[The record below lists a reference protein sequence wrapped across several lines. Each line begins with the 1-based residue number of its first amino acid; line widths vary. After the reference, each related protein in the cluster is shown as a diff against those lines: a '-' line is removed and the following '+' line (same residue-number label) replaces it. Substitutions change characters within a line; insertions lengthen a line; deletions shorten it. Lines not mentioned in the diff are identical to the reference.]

1 MNLLRRFL
9 LVSTLCVPAILAA
22 QTTGSI
28 QGTVT
33 DTTGAVVD
41 GATVT
46 ATNLSTNASRSAT
59 TSSSGFYT
67 MPNLPPAVYAVKFE
81 KQGFT
86 AIDIKGATLTT
97 AQVLTLNASMK
108 IGSVQEV
115 VEVNGSSVAP
125 VETESTQ
132 LSTLINNKT
141 ITDLP
146 LLTRNPYELI
156 LLSPGT
162 NSNVDFTGGI
172 SVNGSRDRNNNFLL
186 DGVDNND
193 TSVPGG
199 PSGVLSANPDSTQ
212 EFRVITDTF
221 NAEYGRNTGA
231 IIDVVTRSGTN
242 GLHGDAYEFGRYNA
256 LGARSFFNNR
266 PDPQDPYVRNQF
278 GFSVGGP
285 VIKNR
290 TFFFV
295 NGEFQ
300 RFRTTLTQH
309 TVLPTAAFK
318 SGIFTTAGQQVD
330 MTSAAGTNNATGMT
344 VDPTIQKVFNLIP
357 SAPTGDVID
366 GIAGNYNFPS
376 PDSLN
381 GYQWV
386 GKIDH
391 KLSDKQ
397 QLTLRYAYNH
407 AVDSDPFHTEFAPN
421 FDVLGSP
428 SYSHGVF
435 VGLVSTLNNRLIN
448 DFKLGWNKV
457 FAGFQS
463 NCASILDPVTGVD
476 ALGFGRDFT
485 SPDGSLGVGPF
496 SAIGCNTLA
505 YAQGQLRHTGTA
517 SYADS
522 LTWVK
527 GNHTIKFGGDFR
539 NVNSSGFDNFLSRD
553 NLDFN
558 RFSATN
564 GQEVAL
570 NIPGASTSAQDLAWM
585 LVGGSIFQVQ
595 AQFFDKSGTR
605 QGSDDKKFVQH
616 EYDAFIQDSWKVR
629 RNITLSL
636 GLRYQ
641 FDGVPFET
649 KGNFSNLFQNADS
662 FTNSLTFTVVGPGNA
677 KHDMYKNDYKNF
689 EPRIGM
695 AWDPWG
701 DGKTSIRAS
710 YGIFHDR
717 IFDNLF
723 GNARGNPPFQG
734 TVVNAFGLPTIPGD
748 IPFGVST
755 PPGLTYN
762 TGDYAAAT
770 LLADNIRMPMSQ
782 SWNFGIQRDLSHGL
796 VLQATYVGNHST
808 RVIRSLDAAPPDP
821 ALVSTAIADCVSVGI
836 CSPGDPD
843 GIISGPI
850 LYTGITDNSGNVLV
864 PASVRQTAI
873 QTPGIFS
880 NGITVTSASS
890 NYNALQMQLQKAASH
905 NLQFALAYTW
915 AHAIDNSNDPLN
927 SNSSDFG
934 SFPLDSRNA
943 DTVMRGNSDNDI
955 RHRFTAN
962 FSYEFPFGRGQS
974 YLNNGFT
981 GKLLEGIQLSGIVTL
996 QTGHPY
1002 TVFVPGVDYARTG
1015 ATVAVGASFP
1025 NVVGNPY
1032 TNPGPRID
1040 PSNGVATGATN
1051 LAAFTAS
1058 TPAFG
1063 TEGDAGRNSFFG
1075 PRYYETDIALMKN
1088 IKITE
1093 RFHLQLRSEAFNLFN
1108 RPQFNQPGGI
1118 VSDPNNAGNLGRST
1132 STITRSDGTTSNRQ
1146 IQLALKLSF

>member
-1 MNLLRRFL
+1 MNLLRRFFL
-9 LVSTLCVPAILAA
+9 LSALFVPAVLFA

-33 DTTGAVVD
+33 DSTGAVLD
-41 GATVT
+41 GATIT
-46 ATNLSTNASRSAT
+46 ATNLATNASRTAT
-59 TSSSGFYT
+59 SNSSGFYSI
-67 MPNLPPAVYAVKFE
+67 PNLAPALYTVKFE

-86 AIDIKGATLTT
+86 AIDIKSATLTT
-97 AQVLTLNASMK
+97 AQVLTLNASLK
-108 IGSVQEV
+108 VGSVQEV
-115 VEVNGSSVAP
+115 VEVNGSAIAP

-132 LSTLINNKT
+132 LSTLIGNKT

-172 SVNGSRDRNNNFLL
+172 SVNGSRDRNNNFML

-199 PSGVLSANPDSTQ
+199 PSGVLSINPDSTQ

-231 IIDVVTRSGTN
+231 IIDVVTRSGSN

-278 GFSVGGP
+278 GGSLGGP
-285 VIKNR
+285 IIKNR

-318 SGIFTTAGQQVD
+318 SGVFTTAGQQVD
-330 MTSAAGTNNATGMT
+330 LTSPTGANNATGLS
-344 VDPTIQKVFNLIP
+344 VDPTIAKVFALLP

-376 PDSLN
+376 PDNLN

-391 KLSDKQ
+391 KITDKH

-407 AVDSDPFHTEFAPN
+407 AIDSNPFHTEFAPN

-435 VGLVSTLNNRLIN
+435 AGLVSTLNNRLIN
-448 DFKLGWNKV
+448 DFKFGWNKV

-476 ALGFGRDFT
+476 AFDFGRDFT
-485 SPDGSLGVGPF
+485 SPDGSLGLGPF
-496 SAIGCNTLA
+496 NAIGCNTLA
-505 YAQGQLRHTGTA
+505 YAQAQLRHTGTT
-517 SYADS
+517 SYTDS

-527 GNHTIKFGGDFR
+527 GNHTLKFGGDFR
-539 NVNSSGFDNFLSRD
+539 DVNSSGFDNFLSRD

-564 GQEVAL
+564 GQEPAL
-570 NIPGASTSAQDLAWM
+570 NIPNATTSAQDLAWM

-595 AQFFDKSGTR
+595 AQFFDKTGTR
-605 QGSDDKKFVQH
+605 QPSDDKKFIQH
-616 EYDAFIQDSWKVR
+616 EYDGFVQDSWKVR

-649 KGNFSNLFQNADS
+649 KGNFSNLLQNADS
-662 FTNSLTFTVVGPGNA
+662 FATSLSFAVVGPGNP
-677 KHDMYKNDYKNF
+677 KRDMYKNDYKNF
-689 EPRIGM
+689 EPRIGF
-695 AWDPWG
+695 AWDPFG
-701 DGKTSIRAS
+701 DGKTSVRAA

-723 GNARGNPPFQG
+723 GNARSNPPFQSLIQ
-734 TVVNAFGLPTIPGD
+734 NAFNAPQTPGAT
-748 IPFGVST
+748 PFAVST
-755 PPGLTYN
+755 PPGLTYVN
-762 TGDYAAAT
+762 GDYAGGT
-770 LLADNIRMPMSQ
+770 LLATNIRMPMSQ
-782 SWNFGIQRDLSHGL
+782 SWNFGIQRDLSHGF

-821 ALVSTAIADCVSVGI
+821 ALVATAITDCVNVGI
-836 CSPGDPD
+836 CSPGDPA

-850 LYTGITDNSGNVLV
+850 LYTGITDNSGNLIV
-864 PASVRQTAI
+864 PVSVRQTAI

-880 NGITVTSASS
+880 NSITLTNASS
-890 NYNALQMQLQKAASH
+890 NYNSLQLQLQKAASH
-905 NLQFALAYTW
+905 GLLFDLAYTY

-934 SFPLDSRNA
+934 TFPLDSRNA
-943 DTVMRGNSDNDI
+943 DTVMRGNSDNDL

-962 FSYEFPFGRGQS
+962 FSYEFPFGRGKAYVS
-974 YLNNGFT
+974 NGVM
-981 GKLLEGIQLSGIVTL
+981 GRVLEGIQASGIVTL

-1015 ATVAVGASFP
+1015 ATVAVGASWP

-1032 TNPGPRID
+1032 ANSGPRIN
-1040 PSNGVATGATN
+1040 SSGVATGATN
-1051 LAAFTAS
+1051 LDAFTVS

-1063 TEGDAGRNSFFG
+1063 TQGDAGRNSFFG
-1075 PRYYETDIALMKN
+1075 PHYYETDIALMKN
-1088 IKITE
+1088 IHITE
-1093 RFHLQLRSEAFNLFN
+1093 RFRLQLRSEAFNLFN

-1118 VSDPNNAGNLGRST
+1118 VGNGNFGRST

-1146 IQLALKLSF
+1146 IQVALKLSF

>member
-1 MNLLRRFL
+1 
-9 LVSTLCVPAILAA
+9 
-22 QTTGSI
+22 
-28 QGTVT
+28 
-33 DTTGAVVD
+33 
-41 GATVT
+41 
-46 ATNLSTNASRSAT
+46 
-59 TSSSGFYT
+59 
-67 MPNLPPAVYAVKFE
+67 
-81 KQGFT
+81 
-86 AIDIKGATLTT
+86 
-97 AQVLTLNASMK
+97 
-108 IGSVQEV
+108 
-115 VEVNGSSVAP
+115 
-125 VETESTQ
+125 
-132 LSTLINNKT
+132 
-141 ITDLP
+141 
-146 LLTRNPYELI
+146 
-156 LLSPGT
+156 
-162 NSNVDFTGGI
+162 
-172 SVNGSRDRNNNFLL
+172 
-186 DGVDNND
+186 
-193 TSVPGG
+193 
-199 PSGVLSANPDSTQ
+199 
-212 EFRVITDTF
+212 
-221 NAEYGRNTGA
+221 
-231 IIDVVTRSGTN
+231 
-242 GLHGDAYEFGRYNA
+242 
-256 LGARSFFNNR
+256 
-266 PDPQDPYVRNQF
+266 VRNQF
-278 GFSVGGP
+278 GGSVGGP
-285 VIKNR
+285 IIKNR

-330 MTSAAGTNNATGMT
+330 MTSATGTNNATGMT
-344 VDPTIQKVFNLIP
+344 VDPTIQKVFALLP

-366 GIAGNYNFPS
+366 GIAGNYSFPS

-381 GYQWV
+381 GYQWI

-391 KLSDKQ
+391 RITDKH

-407 AVDSDPFHTEFAPN
+407 AVDSNPFHTEFAPN

-428 SYSHGVF
+428 SYSHGVYA
-435 VGLVSTLNNRLIN
+435 GLVSTLNNHLIN
-448 DFKLGWNKV
+448 DFKFGWNKV

-463 NCASILDPVTGVD
+463 NCASVLDSVTGVD

-485 SPDGSLGVGPF
+485 SPDGSLGLGPF
-496 SAIGCNTLA
+496 NAIGCNTLA
-505 YAQGQLRHTGTA
+505 YAQAQLRHTGTA
-517 SYADS
+517 SYADT

-553 NLDFN
+553 NLDFT
-558 RFSATN
+558 RFSSTN
-564 GQEVAL
+564 GQQPAL
-570 NIPGASTSAQDLAWM
+570 NIASASTSAQDLAWM

-595 AQFFDKSGTR
+595 AQFFDKTGTR
-605 QGSDDKKFVQH
+605 QPSDDKKFIQH
-616 EYDAFIQDSWKVR
+616 EYDAFVEDSWKVR

-649 KGNFSNLFQNADS
+649 KGNFSNLLTNADS
-662 FTNSLTFTVVGPGNA
+662 FATSYTFTVVGPGNA

-689 EPRIGM
+689 EPRIGI

-701 DGKTSIRAS
+701 DSKTSVRAA

-734 TVVNAFGLPTIPGD
+734 TVVNAFGAPTTPGN

-762 TGDYAAAT
+762 NGDYASAT
-770 LLADNIRMPMSQ
+770 ILGTNIRMPMSQ
-782 SWNFGIQRDLSHGL
+782 SWNFGIQRDLSHGF

-821 ALVSTAIADCVSVGI
+821 ALVSTAITDCVTAGI

-843 GIISGPI
+843 GIISGAV
-850 LYTGITDNSGNVLV
+850 LYTGITDQSGNVIV
-864 PASVRQTAI
+864 PVSVRQTAI

-880 NGITVTSASS
+880 NSITVTSASS

-934 SFPLDSRNA
+934 TFPLDSRNA
-943 DTVMRGNSDNDI
+943 DTVMRGNSDNDL

-962 FSYEFPFGRGQS
+962 FSYEFPFGRGQAYVS
-974 YLNNGFT
+974 NGVM
-981 GKLLEGIQLSGIVTL
+981 GRVLEGIQLSGIVTL

-1025 NVVGNPY
+1025 NVVGDPY
-1032 TNPGPRID
+1032 ANSSPRID
-1040 PSNGVATGATN
+1040 PTNGVATGATN
-1051 LAAFTAS
+1051 LAAFTTS
-1058 TPAFG
+1058 IPAFG
-1063 TEGDAGRNSFFG
+1063 TQGDASRNSFFG
-1075 PRYYETDIALMKN
+1075 PHYYETDIALMKN

-1093 RFHLQLRSEAFNLFN
+1093 RFRLQLRSEAFNLFN

-1146 IQLALKLSF
+1146 IQVALKLQF